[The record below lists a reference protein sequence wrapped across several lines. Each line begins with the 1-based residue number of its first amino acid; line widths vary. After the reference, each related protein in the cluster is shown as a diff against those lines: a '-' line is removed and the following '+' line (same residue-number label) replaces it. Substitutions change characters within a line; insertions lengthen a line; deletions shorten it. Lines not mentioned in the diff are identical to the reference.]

1 MTLFVPVTYVFIIY
15 VFVYTPVII
24 DQTFVIFQSPY
35 KIKIHYKTWEKQS
48 KFITIKDKKPKLKEC
63 FINQLLLKGSLG
75 L

>member
-35 KIKIHYKTWEKQS
+35 KIKIHYKT
-48 KFITIKDKKPKLKEC
+48 
-63 FINQLLLKGSLG
+63 
-75 L
+75 